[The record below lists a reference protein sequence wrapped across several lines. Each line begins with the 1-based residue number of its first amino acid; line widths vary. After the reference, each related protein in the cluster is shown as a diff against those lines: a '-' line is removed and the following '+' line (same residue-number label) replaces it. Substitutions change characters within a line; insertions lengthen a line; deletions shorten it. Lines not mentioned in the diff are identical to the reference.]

1 MKNLLCPNRTMAR
14 QKGQEV
20 TQTLETRSKRLYRRF
35 KGLHGKVVPP
45 NVKAFTAFLLYC
57 EKKLDTFDPQHV
69 NYVDRGAQLPQGVV
83 VRPRP
88 SASRAKL
95 APPKKKLVPLQVVE
109 VVHAKKTKPQKNAV
123 K

>member
-1 MKNLLCPNRTMAR
+1 MAR

-20 TQTLETRSKRLYRRF
+20 TQTLETRSRRLHRRF
-35 KGLHGKVVPP
+35 KGLHGKVVPA
-45 NVKAFTAFLLYC
+45 NVKAFTAFLLFC

-69 NYVDRGAQLPQGVV
+69 NYVDRGAQQAAVV
-83 VRPRP
+83 RP

-109 VVHAKKTKPQKNAV
+109 VVHAKKTKKTAV